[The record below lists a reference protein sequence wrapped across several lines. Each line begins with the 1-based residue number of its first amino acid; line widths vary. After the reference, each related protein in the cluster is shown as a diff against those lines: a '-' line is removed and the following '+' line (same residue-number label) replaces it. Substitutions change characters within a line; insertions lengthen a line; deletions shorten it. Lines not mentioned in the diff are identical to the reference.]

1 MHNQS
6 NLFPGSASKYTNI
19 ELINIKKDLKAK
31 NFQVQEEASHK
42 LFEYLQKHPDE
53 TDEIFKDLQNQLQNP
68 RKEDKLGI
76 FVALNKI
83 LDLPPETQIVIN
95 VNKLIPDVRQQLE
108 FNNNVDIV
116 EKGAECLGNLA
127 RYGGNMIVKNIEDTL
142 ERSIELLKQ
151 NNRPNNSDI
160 KKYAA
165 VLMLKNLGKKLPV

>member
-1 MHNQS
+1 M
-6 NLFPGSASKYTNI
+6 
-19 ELINIKKDLKAK
+19 
-31 NFQVQEEASHK
+31 
-42 LFEYLQKHPDE
+42 
-53 TDEIFKDLQNQLQNP
+53 QNP

-108 FNNNVDIV
+108 FNNNVEIV

-165 VLMLKNLGKKLPV
+165 VLMLKNLGKKLPVQTFNKLFSPQKPYLSVFEACKDNRENVRDAAA